1 MIECPAITGGVTH
14 LFEPGHGLIDSGR
27 VCCLKLTIAELIQG
41 AKTGRGVNAMK
52 DLADVFPL
60 LAGWHPIVWVW
71 EGGQEY

>member
-1 MIECPAITGGVTH
+1 M
-14 LFEPGHGLIDSGR
+14 DSGR